1 MSVAY
6 LDTHVAVF
14 LHDGLIEELSIEAR
28 RQIEANDLLISP
40 MVFLEFDY
48 LYQRKRIGMPATSL
62 ATTLNASFGVAL
74 CRLPFPAVV
83 VESLSIDWTADPF
96 DRLIVAQAS
105 ANHGAM
111 LITRDRLIRQK
122 YARAIW

>member
-14 LHDGLIEELSIEAR
+14 LHDGLIEELSSEAKK
-28 RQIEANDLLISP
+28 QIEANDLLISP
-40 MVFLEFDY
+40 MAWLEFDY
-48 LYQRKRIGMPATSL
+48 LYQRKRIS
-62 ATTLNASFGVAL
+62 LNAQAIFTNLYATFGVSL
-74 CRLPFPAVV
+74 CQLPFPLVALD
-83 VESLSIDWTADPF
+83 SLKHTWTTDPF

-111 LITRDRLIRQK
+111 LITRDRTIRRH
-122 YARAIW
+122 YTNAIW